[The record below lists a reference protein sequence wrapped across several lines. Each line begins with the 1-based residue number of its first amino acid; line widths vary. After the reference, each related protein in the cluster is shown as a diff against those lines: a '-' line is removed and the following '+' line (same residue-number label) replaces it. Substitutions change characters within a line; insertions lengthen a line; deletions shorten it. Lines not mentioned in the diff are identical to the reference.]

1 MKQWRVSDV
10 MTSEVVGVR
19 PDVGY
24 KQIADLLVRYGIS
37 AVPVV
42 DDRDVVLGVVSEADL
57 LPKLNYPDRVA
68 VHPLVSRG
76 RREAGRKASGET
88 AADLMTSPATTIL
101 RDAPVA
107 RAARLMEAARVKRLP
122 VVDGAGRLIGIVSR
136 RDLVR
141 LYARSDPA
149 IRNDVI
155 DQVLR
160 GLWIDQ
166 STVDVRVSAGVVT
179 LTGQVDR
186 TSTAAIVV
194 RATHTV
200 PGVVDVIDHLVGEVD
215 DAAAVN
221 SRWHRGH
228 AFSAEPQDIA
238 GSSR

>member
-10 MTSEVVGVR
+10 MTSEVIGVR
-19 PDVGY
+19 ADTGY

-68 VHPLVSRG
+68 VHPLVSRR
-76 RREAGRKASGET
+76 RREVGRKATGET
-88 AADLMTSPATTIL
+88 AADLMTGPATTIQ
-101 RDAPVA
+101 REAPVA

-122 VVDGAGRLIGIVSR
+122 VVDDAGRLVGIVSR

-141 LYARSDPA
+141 LYARSDPS
-149 IRNDVI
+149 IQNDVI

-160 GLWIDQ
+160 GLCIDP
-166 STVDVRVSAGVVT
+166 STVDVRVSAGAVT
-179 LTGQVDR
+179 LSGRVDR
-186 TSTAAIVV
+186 SSTAAMIV
-194 RATHTV
+194 RATHAV
-200 PGVVDVIDHLVGEVD
+200 PGVVDVVDYLVGEVD
-215 DAAAVN
+215 DTAAVN

-228 AFSAEPQDIA
+228 AFSAEPHDVA
-238 GSSR
+238 GRPR

>member
-1 MKQWRVSDV
+1 MKQWCVSDV

-19 PDVGY
+19 ADTGY

-68 VHPLVSRG
+68 MHPLVSRR
-76 RREAGRKASGET
+76 RREAGRKATGDT
-88 AADLMTSPATTIL
+88 AADLMTSPATTIQ

-122 VVDGAGRLIGIVSR
+122 VVDDSGRLVGIVSR

-160 GLWIDQ
+160 ALWIDP
-166 STVDVRVSAGVVT
+166 STVDVRVSAGAVT

-194 RATHTV
+194 RATHAV
-200 PGVVDVIDHLVGEVD
+200 PGVVDVIDHLAGEVD

-228 AFSAEPQDIA
+228 AFNAEPHDIA
-238 GSSR
+238 GRPR